1 MAEKL
6 QFELVSPE
14 KLLLSEAVAMVVV
27 PGGEGNFGVLPGHSL
42 LMSTVRPG
50 VIDVYGDEQTRI
62 SERIFVAGGFAE
74 VTPERCTVL
83 ADEAVPLSSLDRTE
97 LEQQARTV
105 DSTLASLRDQA
116 ARSQGAERDQV
127 LADLR
132 AAERVLAVVDAK
144 LAALEIESGRPRIES
159 EP

>member
-1 MAEKL
+1 MADKL

-42 LMSTVRPG
+42 LISTVRPG
-50 VIDVYGDEQTRI
+50 VIDVYGDEPTRV

-83 ADEAVPLSSLDRTE
+83 ADEAVPLSSLDRGDLDQQQKS
-97 LEQQARTV
+97 LEGTV
-105 DSTLASLRDQA
+105 ASLRDQV
-116 ARSQGAERDQV
+116 ARAIEGIDRDRI
-127 LADLR
+127 AGDLR
-132 AAERVLAVVDAK
+132 AAERRLAVASAK
-144 LAALEIESGRPRIES
+144 LAALAAAAPN
-159 EP
+159 